1 MQPGAI
7 ASFSVPQQVGAAKIS
22 IQNRSIEIEVP
33 KGSDRSAL
41 VATFT
46 TTSDATSVLVNET
59 PQVTGVTA
67 NNFEAPVTY
76 KVVTADLE
84 NSWTVT
90 VTEAVASSAEITTMT
105 EILLSP
111 NPVVDYLTITYPSSV
126 SQMEFSIY
134 NIQGKQLINKR
145 VLNNQMLS
153 LKELRS
159 GVYFYVLTANGKSQT
174 GKLIKK

>member
-90 VTEAVASSAEITTMT
+90 VTEAVASSKPEYTIQRV
-105 EILLSP
+105 EVYP
-111 NPVVDYLTITYPSSV
+111 NPFDTYFSISNPGAVKTVTITNLSGQRV
-126 SQMEFSIY
+126 SEVNLEGESTVIVK
-134 NIQGKQLINKR
+134 G
-145 VLNNQMLS
+145 
-153 LKELRS
+153 LKE
-159 GVYFYVLTANGKSQT
+159 GVYLIDIELVNGERQVVRMV
-174 GKLIKK
+174 KK